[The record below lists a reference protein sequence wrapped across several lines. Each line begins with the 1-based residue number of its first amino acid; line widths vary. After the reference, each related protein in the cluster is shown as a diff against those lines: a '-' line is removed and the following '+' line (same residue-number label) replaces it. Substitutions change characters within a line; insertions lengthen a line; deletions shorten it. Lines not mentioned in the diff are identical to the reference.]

1 MKRIK
6 MRICFL
12 ASGGGGNFK
21 FLHLSKE
28 WDLIKNIEFF
38 LIADRECDSLK
49 YARNIGIYNKKI
61 EYKKNYNIE
70 LLMELDKIN
79 PDIIVTNWH
88 KIIDNEI
95 VQKYNKK
102 LINLHYSLLP
112 SFDGLI
118 GIEPIKKAYERNCQY
133 VGVTC
138 HFVDEGVDSGK
149 IISQAVLKTNI
160 CIDEA
165 VQQVFKKGCLILL
178 NSIIQLDDKNIIK
191 KSENNKF
198 DYSPSL
204 LFDDSIF
211 DNKFW
216 ERLSKL

>member
-1 MKRIK
+1 MK
-6 MRICFL
+6 ICFL

-28 WDLIKNIEFF
+28 LNLIKNIEFF
-38 LIADRECDSLK
+38 LIADRECASLK
-49 YARNIGIYNKKI
+49 YAKDIGIYNKKI

-70 LLMELDKIN
+70 LLGELNKIN
-79 PDIIVTNWH
+79 PDVIVTNWH
-88 KIIDNEI
+88 KIIDKEV
-95 VQKYNKK
+95 VQKYNNK

-138 HFVDEGVDSGK
+138 HYVDEGVDSGK
-149 IISQAVLKTNI
+149 IISQALLKTNI
-160 CIDEA
+160 PIEEA
-165 VQQVFKKGCLILL
+165 IQIIFQKGCLILL
-178 NSIIQLDDKNIIK
+178 NSILSLPQENIIE